1 MQWQRSQLT
10 NACVANRFS
19 VQLPQPAP
27 DRTRTD
33 SQPHTMQAAHQ
44 LRLQQLLES
53 GRLTPAPSPPPT
65 EEAATKAAAA
75 AAAAPPAATKGKKG
89 KGKKR
94 ALASTLASVAESQPQ
109 HLPDSIDYIV
119 AVSTRTSDVSLEND
133 HDCQWPSETTLAAA
147 ATHNARCRGV

>member
-1 MQWQRSQLT
+1 
-10 NACVANRFS
+10 
-19 VQLPQPAP
+19 
-27 DRTRTD
+27 
-33 SQPHTMQAAHQ
+33 MQAAHQ

-53 GRLTPAPSPPPT
+53 GRFTPAPSPPPT

-75 AAAAPPAATKGKKG
+75 AAAPAAKGGKKG

-119 AVSTRTSDVSLEND
+119 AVSTRTSDVELEND
-133 HDCQWPSETTLAAA
+133 HDRQWHTIAI
-147 ATHNARCRGV
+147 